1 VIFGARRRSYAV
13 VGVVALSVVLAAVL
27 AVPALAETKEFEN
40 TTALQIPADG
50 PASIYP
56 SSIDVS
62 GMSGPDTE
70 ATVTLH
76 GLSHE
81 NIKDLAVLL
90 VGPGGGRGVVLM
102 ASYDLSHSGSFPV
115 SNVNLTFKDEGEPV
129 ECSLRE
135 GLLPNFPGS
144 EGAYGPFNCGLVAPF
159 PAPAPQEPYGYGLEA
174 EETDGVWSLY
184 VDNDTGDQEGRIA
197 GGWSLHI
204 TTVGSSAPTDTALPS
219 ITGTGEVG
227 QTLSCSEGSWIDGFA
242 SVSFGYQWLRDG
254 SPIAGASASTYAV
267 QAADRGHTLTCE
279 VTASNSAGDSAA
291 TSAGVAIPAGSSG
304 GDPSGGSQSDGS
316 PSGSRPIMGVTST
329 QIAALLAG
337 QLTPSG
343 KAAKIAALLRRGEC
357 TAAFEALESGTA
369 AIDWYAV
376 PPGAQRARDTKA
388 KPILIASG
396 GRTFA
401 AAGTATIKIK
411 LTAVGKSVLKHAKRI
426 KLTALS
432 TFTPTGKAPITATR
446 TFVLKQ

>member
-1 VIFGARRRSYAV
+1 MIFGARRRSYAV
-13 VGVVALSVVLAAVL
+13 LGVVALSVVLAAVL
-27 AVPALAETKEFEN
+27 AVPALAETTEFEN

-50 PASIYP
+50 PASVYP

-90 VGPGGGRGVVLM
+90 VGPGGGRGVALM
-102 ASYDLSHSGSFPV
+102 ASYDLSGSGSYPV
-115 SNVNLTFKDEGEPV
+115 SNVNLTFKDEGQPV
-129 ECSLRE
+129 ECSLRG

-144 EGAYGPFNCGLVAPF
+144 EGAYAPFNCGLVAPF
-159 PAPAPQEPYGYGLEA
+159 PAPAPHEPYGYRVEA
-174 EETDGVWSLY
+174 EETDGLWNLY

-204 TTVGSSAPTDTALPS
+204 TTLGASAPTDTALPS
-219 ITGTGEVG
+219 ISGTGEVG
-227 QTLSCSEGSWIDGFA
+227 KTLSCSEGSWIDGFA
-242 SVSFGYQWLRDG
+242 SVSFGYRWLRDG
-254 SPIAGASASTYAV
+254 SPIGGASASSYVV
-267 QAADRGHTLTCE
+267 QAADQGHTLTCE
-279 VTASNSAGDSAA
+279 VTASNRAGDSAV

-304 GDPSGGSQSDGS
+304 GGRSGSSPSDVG
-316 PSGSRPIMGVTST
+316 PSGSSPTVGVTSS

-337 QLTPSG
+337 QLIPSG
-343 KAAKIAALLRRGEC
+343 KTAKIAALLRRGAY
-357 TAAFEALESGTA
+357 TVAFRALEAGSA
-369 AIDWYAV
+369 VIDWYEV
-376 PPGAQRARDTKA
+376 PSGAQFARNTKA

-411 LTAVGKSVLKHAKRI
+411 LTAAGKNVLKHAKRI
-426 KLTALS
+426 KLTTLS
-432 TFTPTGKAPITATR
+432 TFTPRGQTPITATR
-446 TFVLKQ
+446 TFVLKP